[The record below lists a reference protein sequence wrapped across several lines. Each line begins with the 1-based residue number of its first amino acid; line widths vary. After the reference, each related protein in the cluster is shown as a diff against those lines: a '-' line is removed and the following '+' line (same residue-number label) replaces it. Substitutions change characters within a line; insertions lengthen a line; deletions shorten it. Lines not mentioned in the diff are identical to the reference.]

1 MKRTFQSFILVTS
14 LISCVPKSDYD
25 KLKNENNEL
34 KTEIQRHKLEKQKE
48 EERLKE
54 LVHTEEEALRLV
66 ADYYEFYNSNMK
78 YKNPKIRRTSNDS
91 FQVSVQ
97 ECLKKTG
104 YCDNETFWNSKVL
117 TLTINKDKSYK
128 VEKLS

>member
-1 MKRTFQSFILVTS
+1 
-14 LISCVPKSDYD
+14 
-25 KLKNENNEL
+25 LKNENNEL

-48 EERLKE
+48 EQRLKE
-54 LVHTEEEALRLV
+54 LVYTEEEALRLV

-117 TLTINKDKSYK
+117 TLTINKDGSYK

>member
-1 MKRTFQSFILVTS
+1 
-14 LISCVPKSDYD
+14 
-25 KLKNENNEL
+25 LKNENNEL

-66 ADYYEFYNSNMK
+66 GDYYEFYNSNMK

>member
-48 EERLKE
+48 EQRLKE